1 VTRRWLILLLVSIAP
16 AQVAQERGKTVVMD
30 AVRELGG
37 DGFLQMKD
45 RLESG
50 RLYSFHGEQL
60 SGLAKAKIYTR
71 YLSGEDTKD
80 GTRTAMRER
89 QEMGKKYDYGYLF
102 DEKNAYSFTFRGAR
116 PLDLETVA
124 RYRESTRRNFFYI
137 LRQRLNE
144 PGMIFESRGSEVI
157 DNQPVEVVDIIDANN
172 VITTVYFNRSTKL
185 PIKQVYI
192 RRTAD
197 RSRFEEVTYFSKFR
211 DVGNGVKWPFNIV
224 KFRNKEK
231 IYEMYADT
239 IVINQDLPD
248 QYFALPGD
256 MKILPQAR

>member
-1 VTRRWLILLLVSIAP
+1 MTRHLLVALMAIAAS
-16 AQVAQERGKTVVMD
+16 AQVMQDRGKSIVLESL
-30 AVRELGG
+30 RELGG
-37 DGFLQMKD
+37 DGFLHMKD

-60 SGLAKAKIYTR
+60 SGLAKAKIYIR
-71 YLSGEDTKD
+71 YLSGDD
-80 GTRTAMRER
+80 GTKTALRER

-102 DEKNAYSFTFRGAR
+102 DENNAYSFTFRGAR
-116 PLDLETVA
+116 PLDADTVT

-144 PGMIFESRGSEVI
+144 PGMMFEARGSEVI
-157 DNQPVEVVDIIDANN
+157 DNQPVEVVDIIDSNN
-172 VITTVYFNRSTKL
+172 IVTTVYFNKSTKL
-185 PIKQVYI
+185 PVKQVYI

-211 DVGNGVKWPFNIV
+211 DVGGGVKWPYNIV

-231 IYEMYADT
+231 IYEMYADS
-239 IVINQDLPD
+239 IQINQDLPD
-248 QYFALPGD
+248 QHFALPGD
-256 MKILPQAR
+256 MKILPMAR